1 MINVNSFIV
10 FSPYLSS
17 IAIKIHVHSC
27 WSLSTV
33 CQSVMLLIWQ
43 LLCRRRHTLRT
54 NDVNGFASSF
64 FFHRRTRLDGENYSF
79 TSLRQNTTI
88 PHMRYYYVSLSEWAV
103 IKWFLFFLKFPYF
116 ARRTKK
122 KLIMNTLSLMRII
135 SWSKAAAVRYSASCL
150 LLCFLLRRKFRFRH
164 ERIHI
169 HRQRIQH
176 FWDLS
181 WATTEQHKKLSY
193 LFLFLIIF
201 CSYY

>member
-1 MINVNSFIV
+1 MSIHADRWALSASLSCYWFD
-10 FSPYLSS
+10 SYCAYTDTRYALTMSMGSLLLSS
-17 IAIKIHVHSC
+17 STAERGWTGKITHLPSYGKTQR
-27 WSLSTV
+27 SLICVIT
-33 CQSVMLLIWQ
+33 MFRW
-43 LLCRRRHTLRT
+43 
-54 NDVNGFASSF
+54 VNE
-64 FFHRRTRLDGENYSF
+64 RW
-79 TSLRQNTTI
+79 
-88 PHMRYYYVSLSEWAV
+88 LSD
-103 IKWFLFFLKFPYF
+103 FYFFLNFHTSHD
-116 ARRTKK
+116 ARKK

-150 LLCFLLRRKFRFRH
+150 RFCFLLRRKFRFRH